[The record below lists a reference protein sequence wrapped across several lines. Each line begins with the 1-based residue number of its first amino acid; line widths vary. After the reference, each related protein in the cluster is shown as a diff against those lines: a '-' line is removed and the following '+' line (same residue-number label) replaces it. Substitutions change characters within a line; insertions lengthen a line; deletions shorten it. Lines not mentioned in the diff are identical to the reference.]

1 MKNVSKLL
9 LLFLMFTFG
18 VHGQSTSDKLKKD
31 QARLERKIA
40 DTKSLLN
47 KSKTNTKTSLNEL
60 KVIENQIIYRERLL
74 KNFDNQ
80 IRGAEL
86 TIAKKE
92 QEIKDLH
99 ARIETLKLQ
108 YKKLLIYSY
117 KHRNKYGQ
125 MMSVISSEDYNE
137 ALKRK
142 KYLERIAEIQ
152 QKQFLVIKQ
161 NQALIKTEI
170 EAIENEKAYK
180 KVIITEKSKERAA
193 IQIDK
198 IAQEEVYLKFKNQ
211 EQGLIAKLKAEEKRK
226 AVLRNKI
233 NVAIQRE
240 IAAAEA
246 RRKKAEEAR
255 RRNSPKTETEAKTK
269 EPNFALTKE
278 SARLSA
284 SFEGNKG
291 KLPWPVGKG
300 SITERFGKNPHPTL
314 KNVSTNNRGIDIST
328 TKNAQVRSVFDGE
341 VTSILN
347 IPGAGK
353 VVIIKH
359 GNYRTVYS
367 NMKDVYVTKGSM
379 VKTKT
384 VIGSLLSKEK
394 QNMSVVHFELH
405 KVTGSAVSCLNPS
418 LWVSH

>member
-1 MKNVSKLL
+1 MRNVSSLFV
-9 LLFLMFTFG
+9 LFLLFTFG

-47 KSKTNTKTSLNEL
+47 KSKTNTKTSLSEL

-80 IRGAEL
+80 IRSAEL
-86 TIAKKE
+86 TIEKKG
-92 QEIKDLH
+92 QEIEALH

-108 YKKLLIYSY
+108 YKKLLLYSY
-117 KHRNKYGQ
+117 RHRNKYGK
-125 MMSVISSEDYNE
+125 MMSVISSDNYNE

-142 KYLERIAEIQ
+142 KYLERISEIQ
-152 QKQFLVIKQ
+152 QKQFLVIQQ
-161 NQALIKTEI
+161 NQKLIKEEI
-170 EAIENEKAYK
+170 TAIESEKAYK

-193 IQIDK
+193 IEQDK
-198 IAQEEVYLKFKNQ
+198 IEQEKVYLKFKSQ
-211 EQGLIAKLKAEEKRK
+211 EQVLIAQLKAEEKRK

-233 NVAIQRE
+233 SAAIRRE
-240 IAAAEA
+240 IAEAEA
-246 RRKKAEEAR
+246 RRRKAEAAR
-255 RRNSPKTETEAKTK
+255 RKNTPKTEAEAKV
-269 EPNFALTKE
+269 PDFALTKE

-291 KLPWPVGKG
+291 KLPWPVDKG
-300 SITERFGKNPHPTL
+300 TITERFGKNPHPTL

-328 TKNAQVRSVFDGE
+328 PKNAQVRAVFDGE
-341 VTSILN
+341 VTSVLN

-353 VVIIKH
+353 VVILKH

-367 NMKDVYVTKGSM
+367 NLKDVYITKGDKVS
-379 VKTKT
+379 TKK
-384 VIGSLLSKEK
+384 VIGSLLSNEK
-394 QNMSVVHFELH
+394 QNISVAHFELH
-405 KVTGSAVSCLNPS
+405 KVSGNSVSCLNPA